1 MSKMNNIFAQIRPPD
16 RYVSLHN
23 HSTFSPFD
31 GLGEPKEHIDFVLS
45 NQMDSWALTDHGNGN
60 GLAHA
65 HAHAKRLKV
74 KGQNFRQI
82 YGVEF
87 YFVPDLGDWQVQYD
101 TYREEKKQSGAA
113 AEKEDAGH
121 VVEDADETRTK
132 RSASD
137 VLRKRYHVAV
147 TAYNHTGL
155 QNLFTL
161 VKKSFKFGFYR
172 FPRIDFKM
180 LKEHSEGLTVTTA
193 CVGGYPSGLIYQD
206 FPDVGFLDLKPE
218 LVDDPAVLNRIMGRL
233 ENCVDRFV
241 DAVGQENFFLEL
253 QMNKMQAQNLT
264 NRCLIDLSKK
274 TGVPLVVTSDAHYP
288 GPNYWE
294 ARELYRKLRPGMLD
308 KDGANVLPTLD
319 ELQSELYP
327 KNAGEMWEEYQRQW
341 DDHEFYRGSEELV
354 RDAIE
359 RTHDMV
365 WQKYDEVWFDQSVKL
380 PSFDSPEKSAFN
392 QLVDLVKDALHREGL
407 TDNDEYLQR
416 AYMELSD
423 IKFLGFENYFLTLQK
438 TLKVSE
444 NGTLPGPGRGSGAG
458 SLVNY
463 LLDITHVD
471 PLKHDL
477 LWERFL
483 HRNKAGWPDIDL
495 DIGNR
500 DVVIDAA
507 RQLFGDD
514 SVVPV
519 SNFNTLKL
527 KSLVKDVSKFYGIP
541 FHEVNAVTGPLEFE
555 VQNKARDPNME
566 KSMFVLR
573 HEDCMKYSSRYREF
587 MQAYPM
593 VEEKVIDLFMQNRS
607 IGRHAG
613 GVLICPELE
622 RHMPVIKVRGE
633 FQTSW
638 SEGVNIRNL
647 EENGF
652 LKFDFLGLKQM
663 KMVEDCIRLIVAKRL
678 GREPKFSEV
687 KEFYDE
693 NLNCRYHEPDDP
705 AVFQHV
711 YQQGRWP
718 GIFQFTSTG
727 ARKFCVLA
735 KPQNITELAAITAI
749 YRPGPLKARVHVKYV
764 KARRDPNSV
773 EFDHPVLKDVLGPT
787 YGFIVFQEQ
796 FMLLAQK
803 LAGFT
808 PGESDKMRK
817 TLVKKDLTSLGK
829 KVTEKEELRKKFING
844 AVEVGNMP
852 RQQAE
857 ELFEKIA
864 YFSLYGFNKS
874 HAVAYAIASYYGA
887 WLMTHYEH
895 EWLSTCLQSEN
906 HNVKKLPVMISEIK
920 KLGYKFAS
928 ADINLSGRTWTYSP
942 QAEALVPPL
951 SSFKG
956 VGDVAMQ
963 EILDNRP
970 YRNMDELLYDED
982 GAWKHSKMNKRCF
995 AALTKMEAFNSLEE
1009 FDAGIFKNHRQ
1020 MHELIIENY
1029 DILKKNRYGMS
1040 IRKAKKL
1047 DAPSQLPPL
1056 IKSVSDIE
1064 DWTRVEK
1071 INNFAE
1077 IGGSVNEELVFP
1089 EEIMAKIEKSELP
1102 ALPSL
1107 TGNVRKIAWGC
1118 LQDIIKKTSKNGK
1131 TFYRIKV
1138 IDPQSNYCW
1147 LRVWGNIPPTAA
1159 PYTIWIF
1166 DVTTNEQWGA
1176 STNSS
1181 KMRPVVV

>member
-1 MSKMNNIFAQIRPPD
+1 MAMTKEIFSRIRPPD

-45 NQMDSWALTDHGNGN
+45 NEMDSWALTDHGNGN

-65 HAHAKRLKV
+65 HAHAKRLKS
-74 KGQNFRQI
+74 KGRNFRQI

-87 YFVPDLGDWQVQYD
+87 YFVPDLAEWQQQYN
-101 TYREEKKQSGAA
+101 TYRQEKKRPPES
-113 AEKEDAGH
+113 EDAGH
-121 VVEDADETRTK
+121 VVEDADETRSK
-132 RSASD
+132 RSATDSFK
-137 VLRKRYHVAV
+137 KRYHVAV

-193 CVGGYPSGLIYQD
+193 CVGGYPSGLIYQS
-206 FPDVGFLDLKPE
+206 FPDVGFMDLKPD
-218 LVDDPAVLNRIMGRL
+218 LVDDPIVIREIMGRL

-253 QMNKMQAQNLT
+253 QMNKMNAQNLT
-264 NRCLIDLSKK
+264 NRCLIDLSQK

-288 GPNYWE
+288 GPDYWE

-308 KDGANVLPTLD
+308 KEGANVLPALE

-327 KNAGEMWEEYQRQW
+327 KNASQMWEEYQRQYA
-341 DDHEFYRGSEELV
+341 DNEFYQGTEELV

-359 RTHDMV
+359 RTHDMA
-365 WQKYDEVWFDQSVKL
+365 WQRYEEVWFDQSVKL

-392 QLVDLVKDALHREGL
+392 QLVDLVKEGLNREGL
-407 TDNDEYLQR
+407 SDNEEYLQR

-514 SVVPV
+514 SVIPV

-541 FHEVNAVTGPLEFE
+541 FHEVNAVTGPLESE

-587 MQAYPM
+587 MQAYPQ
-593 VEEKVIDLFMQNRS
+593 VEEKVVDLFMQNRS

-663 KMVEDCIRLIVAKRL
+663 KMVEDCIRQIVAKNL
-678 GREPKFSEV
+678 GREPSFSEV
-687 KEFYDE
+687 KAFYDE
-693 NLNCRYHEPDDP
+693 NLNCRYHEPED
-705 AVFQHV
+705 ASVFSYV

-727 ARKFCVLA
+727 ARKFCVA
-735 KPQNITELAAITAI
+735 AQPKNITELAAITAI
-749 YRPGPLKARVHVKYV
+749 YRPGPLKANVHIKYV
-764 KARRDPNSV
+764 KARRDPSSV

-829 KVTEKEELRKKFING
+829 KVTEKEELRKKFVSG

-852 RQQAE
+852 RRDAE
-857 ELFEKIA
+857 SLFEKIA
-864 YFSLYGFNKS
+864 FFSLYGFNKS

-906 HNVKKLPVMISEIK
+906 HNVKKLPVMIAEIK

-928 ADINLSGRTWTYSP
+928 ADINLSGRTWTYSLE
-942 QAEALVPPL
+942 AKALVPPL

-956 VGDVAMQ
+956 VGDAAMG
-963 EILDNRP
+963 EILENRP
-970 YRNMDELLYDED
+970 YRNLDELLYDET

-995 AALTKMEAFNSLEE
+995 AALTKMEAFGSLEE
-1009 FDAGIFKNHRQ
+1009 FDAGILNNHRQ
-1020 MHELIIENY
+1020 MHDLIIENY
-1029 DILKKNRYGMS
+1029 DVLKKNRYGMS
-1040 IRKAKKL
+1040 IRKARKL

-1056 IKSVSDIE
+1056 LGAVSNIE

-1071 INNFAE
+1071 ISNFAE

-1089 EEIMAKIEKSELP
+1089 AEVMAKIEESQ
-1102 ALPSL
+1102 LPSL
-1107 TGNVRKIAWGC
+1107 PSLSGNIRKIAWGC

-1147 LRVWGNIPPTAA
+1147 LRVWGDIPPAAA

-1166 DVTTNEQWGA
+1166 DVSNNEQWGA